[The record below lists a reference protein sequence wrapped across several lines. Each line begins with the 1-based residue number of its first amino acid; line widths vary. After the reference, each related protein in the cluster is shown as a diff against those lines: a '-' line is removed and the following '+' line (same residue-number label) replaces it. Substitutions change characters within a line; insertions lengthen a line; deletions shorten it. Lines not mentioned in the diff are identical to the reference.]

1 MLDKG
6 TAQLHLQAY
15 KPSSSMCG
23 TEQKTVLTQPFLEL
37 NNQGYSIQLFLT
49 QDQHFLGRD
58 PQRADLLIPTDW
70 QVISG
75 CHAVVRRMGED
86 YIIYDGDGQKPST
99 NGLFLNRTRITPAKG
114 YLLKDGAELR
124 IGQNPRSQIA
134 LTYRNPLGVETA
146 EMPENRSISLK
157 NRSVLLG
164 RESQASLQLDAPI
177 VSRHHAT
184 IEPDATGP
192 YILRDHSANGVFVN
206 GARVNNS
213 VLLPEGATIQIGPFT
228 LVLRADTL
236 EVVDRGNQI
245 RLDAWELMREVKDK
259 QRQPRRLLD
268 DISLAIEPGQFVALV
283 GGSGAGKST
292 LMRTLLGIDPTD
304 KGTVYLN
311 GTALRSNFGMYRSQI
326 GYVPQDDI
334 VHREL
339 TVAEVLTYA
348 AKLRL
353 PSDTDVEEVV
363 SQTLNEIEM
372 GDRRDVLVR
381 DLSGGQRKRVSIG
394 VELLADPK
402 LFFLDEPTSGL
413 DPGLDK
419 KMMQLLRKLA
429 NQGRTVILV
438 THATANITLCDR
450 IVFVGRGGRLCY
462 FGPPQKALEF
472 FEVTSGDFADIY
484 NELERGETIVR
495 QWAERFRQSDD
506 YWRYVTGHL
515 SPGNG
520 TRPRSLLS
528 PAKGTSFLDQL
539 TLLTHRQY
547 QLFWRDPI
555 NLSLSLL
562 TAPIGISLITLAVR
576 NKAPLILADKA
587 DPTLAP
593 LALRVLF
600 VFTCAALWV
609 GLSSSLQEIV
619 KESAIYMRERLINLG
634 LSAYLGSKVIVLST
648 LALLQTV
655 SMVAAILFGFA
666 DPRPDLLP
674 WTWGVGITTVLTL
687 IACMSMGLMISAIVR
702 NSSQANSALP
712 LLLLPQIIFSGVL
725 FKMEGLT
732 NKISWLMLSRWSVG
746 AYGSLVNVN
755 AMVPEPTKLPDGST
769 IPLPF
774 EPSAVYDPT
783 WSNLT
788 LNWKIL
794 CLHAFIYLTVAFW
807 VQKKKDIF

>member
-1 MLDKG
+1 MGAK
-6 TAQLHLQAY
+6 
-15 KPSSSMCG
+15 
-23 TEQKTVLTQPFLEL
+23 EQQQTVLTQPFLEL
-37 NNQGYSIQLFLT
+37 NYQDHVIQLFLT
-49 QDQHFLGRD
+49 QEQHFLGRD
-58 PQRADLLIPTDW
+58 PHRADLLVPPAW
-70 QVISG
+70 QVVSG
-75 CHAVVRRMGED
+75 CHALLRREGED
-86 YIIYDGDGQKPST
+86 YYIYDGDGEKPST

-114 YLLKDGAELR
+114 YALKHGTELR
-124 IGQNPRSQIA
+124 VGQNTRNQVV
-134 LTYRNPLGVETA
+134 LTYRNPFGAEAA
-146 EMPENRSISLK
+146 EMPEKRSVSLK
-157 NRSVLLG
+157 HRSVLLG
-164 RESQASLQLDAPI
+164 RDSQATLQLAAPI
-177 VSRHHAT
+177 VSRRHAI
-184 IEPDATGP
+184 IEPDATGR
-192 YILRDHSANGVFVN
+192 YILRDYSTNGVFVN
-206 GARVNNS
+206 GARVNGS
-213 VLLPEGATIQIGPFT
+213 TYLTDGTTIQIGPFT
-228 LVLRADTL
+228 LVLRGDRL

-245 RLDAWELMREVKDK
+245 RLDAWDLVREVKDK
-259 QRQPRRLLD
+259 RNKPCRLLD
-268 DISLAIEPGQFVALV
+268 EISLAIEPGQFVALV

-304 KGTVYLN
+304 KGMVYLN
-311 GTALRSNFGMYRSQI
+311 GNSLRNNFGIYRSQI

-348 AKLRL
+348 ARLRL
-353 PSDTDVEEVV
+353 PADTDVEEVV
-363 SQTLNEIEM
+363 SQTLSEIEM
-372 GDRRDVLVR
+372 EERRDVLVSK
-381 DLSGGQRKRVSIG
+381 LSGGQRKRVSIG

-429 NQGRTVILV
+429 DQGRTVILV
-438 THATANITLCDR
+438 THATANITMCDR

-462 FGPPQKALEF
+462 FGPPAKALTF
-472 FEVTSGDFADIY
+472 FGVTSGDFADIY

-495 QWAERFRQSDD
+495 NWSEKFRQSDD
-506 YWRYVTGHL
+506 HWRYVTEHL
-515 SPGNG
+515 SPGSA
-520 TRPRSLLS
+520 TRQPPPDS
-528 PAKGTSFLDQL
+528 PSRGTSFFKQL
-539 TLLTHRQY
+539 ALLTQRY
-547 QLFWRDPI
+547 FQLVVRDPV
-555 NLSLSLL
+555 NLALALL

-576 NKAPLILADKA
+576 DKAPLILGDKP

-634 LSAYLGSKVIVLST
+634 LFAYLGSKAGVLAL
-648 LALLQTV
+648 LALLQTLL
-655 SMVAAILFGFA
+655 MVAVILIGFA
-666 DPRPDLLP
+666 DPKPELLP
-674 WTWGVGITTVLTL
+674 WWAGLSITTFLTL

-725 FKMEGLT
+725 FKMQGFAS
-732 NKISWLMLSRWSVG
+732 KISWLMLSRWSVG

-774 EPSAVYDPT
+774 EASPVYDPT
-783 WSNLT
+783 WHNLS
-788 LNWKIL
+788 LNWGIL
-794 CLHAFIYLTVAFW
+794 CLHASLYLAIAFW
-807 VQKKKDIF
+807 IQKRKDIFK